1 MLCFTTKN
9 ISKFQLFNQF
19 YGKLYRILIKK
30 YFIISGKNS
39 FFSQHFFQV
48 EGCEPIYL
56 DGVCCPVKYI
66 CGKTNFYT
74 IFIWLMILED

>member
-1 MLCFTTKN
+1 MLCFTTKS
-9 ISKFQLFNQF
+9 ITKFQLFNQF

-30 YFIISGKNS
+30 YFINLGKNS
-39 FFSQHFFQV
+39 VFFSQHFFQV

-66 CGKTNFYT
+66 CGKIFFYT
-74 IFIWLMILED
+74 IFI

>member
-1 MLCFTTKN
+1 MLCFTTKS
-9 ISKFQLFNQF
+9 ITKFQLFNQF
-19 YGKLYRILIKK
+19 YGKYTNKK
-30 YFIISGKNS
+30 VFYQFRKKFC

-66 CGKTNFYT
+66 CGKIFFYT
-74 IFIWLMILED
+74 IFI